1 MLLAG
6 GEAREIVVDG
16 SGMIMGRLASV
27 VAKLLLAGWRVNVV
41 NAEKIVLS
49 GDPRMVVESYRTTV
63 LGVKSHFS
71 HKWRPKRPR
80 TPQRLFKHAVRGMLP
95 KNKARGRRAL
105 ARLRVYVGVPDELK
119 GREFVR
125 FPEADAS
132 RLSSHYIE
140 LGAVARQLGWKGGV
154 EK

>member
-1 MLLAG
+1 MAG
-6 GEAREIVVDG
+6 DGESREIVVDG
-16 SGMIMGRLASV
+16 SGMIMGRLASL
-27 VAKLLLAGWRVNVV
+27 VAKLLLAGWSVKVV

-49 GDPRMVVESYRTTV
+49 GDPKMVVESYRRTV
-63 LGVKSHFS
+63 LGVKSRFS

-95 KNKARGRRAL
+95 RNKARGRVAL
-105 ARLRVYVGVPDELK
+105 SRLKVYVGVPEELK
-119 GREFVR
+119 NRELVR

-132 RLSSHYIE
+132 RLGAHFIE